1 MNPAGLPHSEISG
14 SKAVC
19 AYPKLI
25 AAYHVLHRFPEPRH
39 PPCALNCLTSTSRF
53 PQKKTRKT
61 KIPHAQKPA
70 TATPNTYGL
79 ATASL
84 HTSLPQHSLVK
95 DRSPTK
101 HTTPAGARSPK
112 APLLYPDTHQ
122 NTRQSPPYPAI
133 PLFASYIALAVP
145 MENTGIEPVT
155 SCLQSRRS
163 PN

>member
-1 MNPAGLPHSEISG
+1 MTPAGLPHSEISG

-39 PPCALNCLTSTSRF
+39 PPCALKCLTSTSRF
-53 PQKKTRKT
+53 PQKN
-61 KIPHAQKPA
+61 AQNKNPTCAKPA
-70 TATPNTYGL
+70 TATTETYGR

-95 DRSPTK
+95 DRSPAK
-101 HTTPAGARSPK
+101 HNTNTARGREK
-112 APLLYPDTHQ
+112 PLKPLSCILKNPQ
-122 NTRQSPPYPAI
+122 NTGQWPHISP
-133 PLFASYIALAVP
+133 IAAFCLLQP
-145 MENTGIEPVT
+145 TMENTGLEPVT
-155 SCLQSRRS
+155 SCLQSRCS